1 MHRGHLA
8 ALAAALLLLPAPAVA
23 QSPDPGPDAVALV
36 RATDPRFADLPTLD
50 EQRREMA
57 RSFDWAPILA
67 ASWIASVPTFAGTFD
82 GSGEVPSWI
91 DTGVGRFVEVMLV
104 DGCVT
109 EIPDGMPTDPCTSR
123 EDLLFHVA
131 SDGTI
136 TTIASSSTPAAP

>member
-36 RATDPRFADLPTLD
+36 RASDPRFADLPTLD
-50 EQRREMA
+50 EQRRKMA
-57 RSFDWAPILA
+57 ASFEWAPVLA
-67 ASWIASVPTFAGTFD
+67 ESWIASVPTFAGIFD
-82 GSGEVPSWI
+82 GSGEAPSWI

-104 DGCVT
+104 DGCVA
-109 EIPDGMPTDPCTSR
+109 EIPDGIPTDPCASR

-131 SDGTI
+131 ADGTI
-136 TTIASSSTPAAP
+136 TTIASSVTPAAP